1 MDFAESIKSCFSNY
15 ATFSGRASR
24 SEFWWF
30 QLFQLILVAA
40 LALTGPGIFL
50 ALATLLPAWAV
61 GVRRLHDID
70 KSGWNILW
78 YVLPGI
84 GLILL
89 LIWNTRRGTEGE
101 NGYGQ
106 DPLADSAPIRSPSP
120 SATVSDKA
128 EQLAK
133 LKVLLETNAITQ
145 VEFDKM
151 KAELLAG

>member
-1 MDFAESIKSCFSNY
+1 MNFAESIKSCFSNY
-15 ATFSGRASR
+15 VTFSGRASR

-30 QLFQLILVAA
+30 QLFQLMAVSI

-78 YVLPGI
+78 YFIPVVGVILVLV
-84 GLILL
+84 
-89 LIWNTRRGTEGE
+89 WNTRRGTEGT
-101 NGYGQ
+101 NDYGD
-106 DPLADSAPIRSPSP
+106 DPLGGYTPTKSPSP
-120 SATVSDKA
+120 LSSVADKA
-128 EQLAK
+128 EQLSK
-133 LKVLLETNAITQ
+133 LKVLLESGAVSQ
-145 VEFDKM
+145 AEFDKM

>member
-1 MDFAESIKSCFSNY
+1 MTFLESIKSCFSNY

-30 QLFQLILVAA
+30 QLFQLVLVAA

-50 ALATLLPAWAV
+50 AFATLLPAWAV

-78 YVLPGI
+78 YALPGV

-89 LIWNTRRGTEGE
+89 LIWNTRRGTEGA
-101 NGYGQ
+101 NDYGQ
-106 DPLADSAPIRSPSP
+106 DPFADNMPIKGLSP

-145 VEFDKM
+145 AEFDKM